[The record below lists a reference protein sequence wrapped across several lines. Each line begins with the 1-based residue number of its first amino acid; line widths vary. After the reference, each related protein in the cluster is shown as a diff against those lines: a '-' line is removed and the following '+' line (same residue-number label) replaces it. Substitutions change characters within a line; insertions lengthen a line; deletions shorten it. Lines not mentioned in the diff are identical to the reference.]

1 MSHALSGSYATP
13 LQLELAPSR
22 RLAFVLATAHGAG
35 LMLLPLSGLNA
46 DLQLLA
52 GLLLIISGWHA
63 WRSCTATAAGRG
75 IRRLVWGRDGRVE
88 LLWRDG
94 SSTTAQLQP
103 GACVT
108 PWLVVMRLHEPGR
121 QTYHLP
127 VLPDMLPRSEFRR
140 LRVRLRL
147 EIPRLAGMRE

>member
-1 MSHALSGSYATP
+1 
-13 LQLELAPSR
+13 
-22 RLAFVLATAHGAG
+22 
-35 LMLLPLSGLNA
+35 MLLPLSGLNA

-75 IRRLVWGRDGRVE
+75 IRRLVWGCDGRVE

-147 EIPRLAGMRE
+147 EIQRLAGMRE